1 MTMPVTPITPVTPVT
16 IDSALPLIDLHR
28 HLDGNLRLS
37 TVLDLA
43 HRHRV
48 ALPADDVEG
57 LRPHI
62 QILEPGPDLPSFLAK
77 VELMSSVLGDEDAC
91 RRVAFENVEDASRE
105 GLSYVEL
112 RFSPLFMAH
121 AHRLR
126 PEGVVA
132 AVIEGAE
139 AGAREHG
146 LPVKLIG
153 ILSRTF
159 GPESATVELES
170 LLAHKGHITALDLA
184 GDEAKWPGGSFVDHF
199 RRGRDAGWRITVHA
213 GEAAGPES
221 VWQAIRE
228 LGAER
233 IGHAVRATEDEPLLD
248 YMAKHE
254 IGIESCLTSNVQTST
269 VSSYRSHPLRL
280 FLERGLLA
288 SINTD
293 DPSISGIDLAH
304 ELTVAAAAAGLTGDD
319 VGRAQR
325 NAVAT
330 AFVSA
335 EERTKLLERAGV

>member
-1 MTMPVTPITPVTPVT
+1 MTDET
-16 IDSALPLIDLHR
+16 LPLIDLHR

-43 HRHRV
+43 RRHGV
-48 ALPADDVEG
+48 ALPADDLEG
-57 LRPHI
+57 LRPYI
-62 QILEPGPDLPSFLAK
+62 QILEPGPDLPSFLGK
-77 VELMSSVLGDEDAC
+77 VELMSSVLGDEEAC
-91 RRVAFENVEDASRE
+91 RRVAFENVADASHE
-105 GLSYVEL
+105 GLAYVEL

-139 AGAREHG
+139 SGARALG
-146 LPVKLIG
+146 VAVKLIG

-159 GPESATVELES
+159 GPEAAAVELES
-170 LLAHKGHITALDLA
+170 LLAHKQHITALDLA
-184 GDEAKWPGGSFVDHF
+184 GDEAKWPGEHFVEHF
-199 RRGRDAGWRITVHA
+199 RRGRDAGFRITVHA

-221 VWQAIRE
+221 VWQAIRD

-233 IGHAVRATEDEPLLD
+233 IGHAVRATEDDALVD

-269 VSSYRSHPLRL
+269 VSSYESHPLRR
-280 FLERGLLA
+280 FLERGVLA

-304 ELTVAAAAAGLTGDD
+304 ELTVAAAAAGLTRDD
-319 VGRAQR
+319 VRRARR
-325 NAVAT
+325 NAVAS
-330 AFVSA
+330 AFVS
-335 EERTKLLERAGV
+335 EEEKKHLLERAGS